1 MIDGLL
7 FSIVVPTYN
16 RGKLIVQAL
25 ESVFLQQFDSYEVL
39 VIDDGSTDDTE
50 QRIQPFLNHRL
61 RYFKLSGN
69 HGVGPAR
76 NRGVW
81 EANGQWVIF
90 FDTDNLLLPGAL
102 AAIKS
107 RLETVDER
115 VAVILGRSVDM
126 EGRDLPGLR
135 SGGPF
140 TFLDYMRSEVPEALP
155 VVRRDVA
162 LQFPF
167 AEDLGTKR
175 ECGNLFW
182 MNVGKNGYQFYFMDE
197 VVQRYECAGADRLS
211 ARGFLAQAPLDIL
224 PCNERVLSF
233 FGNDLKRHNPRRF
246 VTILEK
252 TAFYAAM
259 AGRRKCAAR
268 YAMQVFR
275 ERPFSHRWPLLLLL
289 SASGPQL
296 ATWLYKRL

>member
-1 MIDGLL
+1 MINGFV

-16 RGKLIVQAL
+16 RGNLIVRAL
-25 ESVFLQQFDSYEVL
+25 GSVFAQQFDSYEVL

-50 QRIQPFLNHRL
+50 RRIQPFLNHRV
-61 RYFKLSGN
+61 RYFKLGEN
-69 HGVGPAR
+69 RGVGPAR
-76 NRGVW
+76 NRGVQ
-81 EANGQWVIF
+81 EAKGRWIIF

-107 RLETVDER
+107 RLDALDQS

-126 EGRDLPGLR
+126 DGRDLPGLR
-135 SGGPF
+135 SEGPF
-140 TFLDYMRSEVPEALP
+140 TFLDCIRSEVPEGLTA
-155 VVRRDVA
+155 VRRDVGLRFA
-162 LQFPF
+162 F

-175 ECGNLFW
+175 ECGSLFW
-182 MNVGKNGYQFYFMDE
+182 MSLGKNGYRFYFIDE

-211 ARGFLAQAPLDIL
+211 ARTFLAAAPLDIL
-224 PCNERVLSF
+224 PCNERVLSS
-233 FGNDLKRHNPRRF
+233 FGDDLKRYSPSCF
-246 VTILEK
+246 VTLLEK

-259 AGRRKCAAR
+259 AGRRKCAVR
-268 YAMQVFR
+268 YAMRVLR
-275 ERPFSHRWPLLLLL
+275 ERPFSHHWPLLLLL